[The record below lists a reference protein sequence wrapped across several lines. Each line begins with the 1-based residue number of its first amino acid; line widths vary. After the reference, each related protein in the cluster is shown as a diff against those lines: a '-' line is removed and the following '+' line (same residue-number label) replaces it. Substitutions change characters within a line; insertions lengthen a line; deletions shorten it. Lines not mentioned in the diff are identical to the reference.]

1 MNMNP
6 KFPKSAIIG
15 IVVGVGVVLLAATS
29 LAVVPAGHRG
39 VITLFGKVQDQI
51 FDEGIHLKN
60 PFKSV
65 QNIEVRT
72 RKLQVEADSASKDL
86 QSVSTTIALNY
97 HPSPEAVNRLFQEV
111 GLDYGNRIIDPAIQ
125 ESVKAAAAK
134 FTAEELITKRSEV
147 KAEIINQLR
156 DRLQS
161 KHIIIDDFSIVNFDF
176 SAQFNQAIE
185 AKQTAEQNALKA
197 ERDLE
202 RVKLEAQQKIEQAK
216 AEAESLRLQRL
227 EISQAML
234 QLRWIEKWNGEV
246 PEYWGNA
253 TPFIGL

>member
-1 MNMNP
+1 MTP
-6 KFPKSAIIG
+6 KPPKKLIVG
-15 IVVGVGVVLLAATS
+15 IVAVISLVILASTC

-60 PFKSV
+60 PFKAVS
-65 QNIEVRT
+65 NIEVRT
-72 RKLQVEADSASKDL
+72 RKMQVDADSASKDL

-97 HPSPEAVNRLFQEV
+97 HLAPDSVNRLYQEV
-111 GLDYGNRIIDPAIQ
+111 GLDYSSRIIDPAIQ
-125 ESVKAAAAK
+125 ESVKAVAAK

-147 KAEIINQLR
+147 KDEIVNQLR
-156 DRLQS
+156 ERLQS
-161 KHIIIDDFSIVNFDF
+161 KHIVIDDFSIVNFDF
-176 SAQFNQAIE
+176 SEQFNTAIE

-227 EISQAML
+227 EISPSML
-234 QLRWIEKWNGEV
+234 QLRWIEKWDGRT
-246 PEYWGNA
+246 PQYWGSA
-253 TPFIGL
+253 SPFIGLN

>member
-1 MNMNP
+1 MNP
-6 KFPKSAIIG
+6 KPPKAVIAGGIIV
-15 IVVGVGVVLLAATS
+15 IVLVLLATTC

-51 FDEGIHLKN
+51 FDEGIHVKN
-60 PFKSV
+60 PFKAV

-97 HPSPEAVNRLFQEV
+97 HPSPEAVNKLFQEV

-147 KAEIINQLR
+147 KAEIIDQLR
-156 DRLQS
+156 GRLQT
-161 KHIIIDDFSIVNFDF
+161 KHIVIDDFSIVNFDF
-176 SAQFNQAIE
+176 SEQFNQAIE
-185 AKQTAEQNALKA
+185 SKQTAEQNALKA

-234 QLRWIEKWNGEV
+234 QLRWIEKWDGKT
-246 PEYWGNA
+246 PQYWGNA